1 MYVRKGVIAL
11 LLAAAL
17 IIGAGAVI
25 LLGNLGVTD
34 TVMLSKDE
42 YSDLKHYKDTYFK
55 LEIIRR
61 IATESFYEE
70 ADQEKLLDGAYR
82 GLMNGLEDQYSVYY
96 DPQEYIDMM
105 ESLTGEYSGVGMT
118 FYGNDNGVLEV
129 VKVFRESPAKKAGM
143 QPGDIILEVDG
154 VPFSGEQ
161 SSEAASNIRGKEG
174 TSVELTYMRGGEK
187 AIVTIVRATI
197 NAETVDYQMLED
209 GIGYILIDS
218 FESKTAE
225 EFKYALDALTA
236 EGAKSLV
243 IDLRNNGGGLVAS
256 ASNIADQL
264 MNKATVVY
272 TEDHNKKRE
281 YITTE
286 NGRTALPYVV
296 LVNQYTASASEILC
310 AGIQDNHEGIIVGT
324 QTYGKGIIQ
333 AFWHIGTDGSA
344 IKMTYQQY
352 YSPSGNKIH
361 GVGITPDYV
370 VELVENDPTD
380 HQLNKAIEVLKK

>member
-1 MYVRKGVIAL
+1 
-11 LLAAAL
+11 
-17 IIGAGAVI
+17 
-25 LLGNLGVTD
+25 
-34 TVMLSKDE
+34 
-42 YSDLKHYKDTYFK
+42 
-55 LEIIRR
+55 
-61 IATESFYEE
+61 
-70 ADQEKLLDGAYR
+70 
-82 GLMNGLEDQYSVYY
+82 
-96 DPQEYIDMM
+96 
-105 ESLTGEYSGVGMT
+105 
-118 FYGNDNGVLEV
+118 
-129 VKVFRESPAKKAGM
+129 
-143 QPGDIILEVDG
+143 
-154 VPFSGEQ
+154 
-161 SSEAASNIRGKEG
+161 
-174 TSVELTYMRGGEK
+174 MRGGEK
-187 AIVTIVRATI
+187 AKVTIVRATI